1 MQIFRRSDA
10 SPLAEWWR
18 TVDKGLIAAILMLL
32 AAGLVLSLA
41 AGPAAASRLGYDDP
55 FYFVYR
61 QAAFA
66 IAAAVV
72 LFVSSLFDEMWAR
85 RLCAVLFVVCF
96 VMMALLLL
104 IGHEAKGATRWL
116 RIGGATFQPSEI
128 IKPALIVL
136 SAWLLAQRDKF
147 PAGPWAPIAFAFYA
161 VTVGLLLLQPDV
173 GQAALLTAGFIIV
186 FFVAG
191 LPWIWAASFMVGG
204 AGLGWGLYALLPH
217 VRQRVNAFL
226 NPSEYDTY
234 QIDKAREAIERG
246 GMFGVGPGEGTVKRV
261 LPDAH
266 TDFIYSVAG
275 EEFGLIVCVLL
286 TVLFAVI
293 SIKGVIGAA
302 RQTDIYQRAAGVG
315 LYSLFGLQAVINM
328 SVNLSLIPPKGM
340 TLPLVSSGGS
350 SLLGTALTLGLALAL
365 TRKQPETALWHLR
378 QA

>member
-18 TVDKGLIAAILMLL
+18 TVDKGLIAAALILMG
-32 AAGLVLSLA
+32 AGLLLSLA
-41 AGPAAASRLGYDDP
+41 AGPAAANRLGYDDP

-61 QAAFA
+61 QAMFA
-66 IAAAVV
+66 VAAAVLLVAASV
-72 LFVSSLFDEMWAR
+72 LDEVWAR
-85 RLCAVLFVVCF
+85 RVCAVLFVICF
-96 VMMALLLL
+96 FMMAALLL
-104 IGHEAKGATRWL
+104 IGHEAKGATRWI
-116 RIGGATFQPSEI
+116 RIGGSTFQPSEI
-128 IKPALIVL
+128 IKPVLIVL
-136 SAWLLAQRDKF
+136 SAWLLAQRERF
-147 PAGPWAPIAFAFYA
+147 PAGPWAPIAFAFFA

-186 FFVAG
+186 FFVSG
-191 LPWIWAASFMVGG
+191 LPWAWAGSFVVGG

-226 NPSEYDTY
+226 YPTEYDTY

-293 SIKGVIGAA
+293 SIKGVAGAA
-302 RQTDIYQRAAGVG
+302 KQADTYQRAAGVG

-365 TRKQPETALWHLR
+365 TRKQPETSLARLR
-378 QA
+378 PA